1 MVRISYYGL
10 TIYVSCLFHSG
21 LFTPHDVHCM
31 VEEILKMKEFSHP
44 NVMGLLGVCLN
55 PGAGVAIVMPYM
67 GNGSL
72 LSYLKKDK
80 KALILPS
87 SADAHTVE

>member
-1 MVRISYYGL
+1 M
-10 TIYVSCLFHSG
+10 SCLFDSG

-44 NVMGLLGVCLN
+44 NIMSLLGVCLN
-55 PGAGVAIVMPYM
+55 SGAGVAIVMPYM

-72 LSYLKKDK
+72 LSYLKKDRE
-80 KALILPS
+80 ALLLPS
-87 SADAHTVE
+87 SADSHTVE